1 MYSALASAYAVASLQ
16 TFSKLSHSFRSCR
29 GAFCALESF
38 VLMVFVILDP
48 AVVELTRAEIA
59 SAPPA
64 SIRRQIS
71 RQEALS
77 PAAFAHQSTLTV
89 DSILR
94 QSELNAFDQ
103 INLIFQFGCRAR
115 LTAASTDMYTTP
127 THVRASANPS
137 QKQTRSAELRSQ
149 DKQQQLRSK

>member
-1 MYSALASAYAVASLQ
+1 MYSELASAYAVAFLQ
-16 TFSKLSHSFRSCR
+16 TFSKLSHSFRSCP

-48 AVVELTRAEIA
+48 AVVERTRTEIA
-59 SAPPA
+59 SAPLA

-89 DSILR
+89 HVVFAFRRRPIIQLLR
-94 QSELNAFDQ
+94 L
-103 INLIFQFGCRAR
+103 
-115 LTAASTDMYTTP
+115 LTFPAMKFCLTI
-127 THVRASANPS
+127 SA
-137 QKQTRSAELRSQ
+137 
-149 DKQQQLRSK
+149 